1 MPKNGVNKRLS
12 AELTEV
18 TRERMYNVMEIG
30 ELKAQLTKQTQAT
43 ENCEAMLSRMVEE
56 RNAAIAREEE
66 TRSAHRHELTRMKAK
81 LDKTKYLKDL
91 YVKMTATVTA
101 QRDVAWQREDQLQL
115 ERLELGH
122 HLDTIND
129 LAMQYHDIAFDL
141 YHQLHPPRGEGEM
154 DKDGELADDGEPDQG
169 LSDEESD
176 SGDDN
181 PRGNQDDGND
191 DPGYSSGHTD

>member
-1 MPKNGVNKRLS
+1 VDRLS

-18 TRERMYNVMEIG
+18 MRERMYNVMEIG
-30 ELKAQLTKQTQAT
+30 ELKAQLTKEKQAT

-66 TRSAHRHELTRMKAK
+66 ARSAHRHELIRMKAK

-91 YVKMTATVTA
+91 YMKMTATVTA

-115 ERLELGH
+115 EKLELAH
-122 HLDTIND
+122 HLDTVND
-129 LAMQYHDIAFDL
+129 LAMQYRDIAFDL
-141 YHQLHPPRGEGEM
+141 YHQLHPPPGKGEM
-154 DKDGELADDGEPDQG
+154 DTDGELADAGEPDQD
-169 LSDEESD
+169 LSAGEESD

-181 PRGNQDDGND
+181 PGGNLDDGND